1 MLEVTNEV
9 KKSYSAQFL
18 IYIFLFSII

>member
-1 MLEVTNEV
+1 MLEVTTED

-18 IYIFLFSII
+18 I